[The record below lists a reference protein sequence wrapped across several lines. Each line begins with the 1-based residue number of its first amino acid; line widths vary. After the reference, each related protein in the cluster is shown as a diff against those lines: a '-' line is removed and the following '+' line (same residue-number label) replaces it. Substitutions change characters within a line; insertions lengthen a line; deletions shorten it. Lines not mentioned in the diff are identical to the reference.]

1 MITEI
6 KKEVSVME
14 QYQSNGS
21 SKGISIAAL
30 VCGIVGIVGGWIP
43 GLSWVTL
50 IIAIVGIVLG
60 AIGMK
65 KAKENNEPKGLA
77 TAGLVLGIIGTAIA
91 VLAVICVVC
100 FFTAISNT
108 DPSQINDILNQLG
121 NN

>member
-1 MITEI
+1 
-6 KKEVSVME
+6 ME

-30 VCGIVGIVGGWIP
+30 VCGIVGIVGAWFPVICYFA
-43 GLSWVTL
+43 L

-77 TAGLVLGIIGTAIA
+77 TAGLVLGIIGTA
-91 VLAVICVVC
+91 LAVIGVICIVACTV
-100 FFTAISNT
+100 AANAAG
-108 DPSQINDILNQLG
+108 SQYLDQLNDLANQLG

>member
-1 MITEI
+1 
-6 KKEVSVME
+6 ME

-30 VCGIVGIVGGWIP
+30 VCGIVGVAGGWI
-43 GLSWVTL
+43 LSWG
-50 IIAIVGIVLG
+50 GIVVSIVAIILG

-77 TAGLVLGIIGTAIA
+77 TAGLVLGIIGTVIT
-91 VLAVICVVC
+91 VLVVICAVC
-100 FFTAISNT
+100 VATAINNA
-108 DPSQINDILNQLG
+108 DPSQINDLLNQLG

>member
-1 MITEI
+1 
-6 KKEVSVME
+6 VME

-30 VCGIVGIVGGWIP
+30 VCGIVGIVGAWFPVICYFA
-43 GLSWVTL
+43 L

-65 KAKENNEPKGLA
+65 KAKENNEPTGLA
-77 TAGLVLGIIGTAIA
+77 TAGLVLGIIGTA
-91 VLAVICVVC
+91 LAVIGVICIVACTV
-100 FFTAISNT
+100 AANAAG
-108 DPSQINDILNQLG
+108 SQYLDQLNDLANQLG